1 MDLGMLKRI
10 FELLGDQLNER
21 DTRLLAGAAAMDLA
35 HGGIS
40 SVAKATQL
48 TRPTIYAGIKEVKE
62 IEARKEQANQENQKK
77 KKEKKRQRRPGG
89 GRKELQVADNSL
101 LKSLENLV
109 QPYTRGDPESP
120 LRWTSKSFRRLSK
133 ELAEEG
139 FVVSHMSVGRLL
151 LRLGYTIQSNRKSH
165 EGGNSPDRDA
175 QFQLIANS
183 TASFL
188 NEGYPIISVDA
199 KKKELIGNFK
209 NNGREWLP
217 MGQPEKVNVYDFVG
231 DEGRATPYGIYD
243 IADNTGYVNVGIS
256 HDTAKFAVRSIEN
269 WWENMGAKNYP
280 DCKAILITAD
290 GGGSN
295 GSRNRL
301 WKKELQRF
309 ANENNLAVYV
319 SHFPPGTSKWNKI
332 EHRMFSVISMNWRGK
347 PLTSLEVIVNLIG
360 NTTTE
365 KGLKITC
372 GEDKNVYDLGEKV
385 SDEAMTNLDV
395 RYNKFHPEW
404 NYAIF
409 PQEL

>member
-1 MDLGMLKRI
+1 MDLDMLTKI
-10 FELLGDQLNER
+10 FEHLGDQLSER

-40 SVAKATQL
+40 SVAKATKL
-48 TRPTIYAGIKEVKE
+48 TRPTVYAGIKEVKE
-62 IEARKEQANQENQKK
+62 IEARKKQENQKK
-77 KKEKKRQRRPGG
+77 KNEKKRQRRSGG
-89 GRKELQVADNSL
+89 GRKELQVSASSL

-139 FVVSHMSVGRLL
+139 FVASHMSVGRLL

-175 QFQLIANS
+175 QFQLIASS
-183 TASFL
+183 TTSFL
-188 NEGYPIISVDA
+188 NEGYPIVSVDA

-209 NNGREWLP
+209 NNGQEWLP
-217 MGQPEKVNVYDFVG
+217 KGQPEQVNVYDFIG
-231 DEGRATPYGIYD
+231 DDGRATPYGIYD
-243 IADNTGYVNVGIS
+243 ISDNTGYVNVGIS

-269 WWENMGAKNYP
+269 WWEKMGAVKYP
-280 DCKAILITAD
+280 DCKAILVTAD

-295 GSRNRL
+295 GSHNRL

-309 ANENNLAVYV
+309 ANENDLAVYV

-347 PLTSLEVIVNLIG
+347 PLTSLEVIVSLIG

-365 KGLKITC
+365 TGLKITC
-372 GEDKNVYDLGEKV
+372 GEDKNVYGLGEKV
-385 SDEAMTNLDV
+385 SDEDMANLNI
-395 RYNKFHPEW
+395 RYNNFHPEW

-409 PQEL
+409 PQKT